1 MAVARIRPL
10 IAQPNRLS
18 HRLVF
23 RPEGNVAG
31 VDATRA
37 TEFEQLPTDLTVVT
51 AAQRKGELV
60 AYSAGESTAL
70 REAKVVRIGR
80 KPAAHEGSQ
89 VKQAVLIIGL
99 GLRHS

>member
-1 MAVARIRPL
+1 MWREWMRLEPQSSSNFQRISSQAAPPSRFITEAV
-10 IAQPNRLS
+10 
-18 HRLVF
+18 
-23 RPEGNVAG
+23 E
-31 VDATRA
+31 
-37 TEFEQLPTDLTVVT
+37 LTVVT